1 MSRDLNNNNGN
12 RNLKWDKEL
21 IDIRK
26 DKVFELS
33 SRGYSQ
39 HDIAK
44 ILNVS
49 VGLVNSDLKQVYAK
63 ARDTFNTYLQEELP
77 KEFQKALSTYDY
89 IIKTAATTA
98 EMTKDDRIKLQA
110 LHEVREA
117 RTARMDMISN
127 HDVMDM
133 ISNHDVMSYHVN
145 KGKDKESKEQEQPE
159 QSTDSEVSE
168 QNLEGETEE
177 FEEEQDVSKE

>member
-127 HDVMDM
+127 HDVM
-133 ISNHDVMSYHVN
+133 SYHVN

>member
-1 MSRDLNNNNGN
+1 MSGDLSTGNNGGN
-12 RNLKWDKEL
+12 KNLKWNKEL
-21 IDIRK
+21 IDIRR

-39 HDIAK
+39 YDIAK

-49 VGLVNSDLKQVYAK
+49 PALVNSDLKQVYAK
-63 ARDTFNTYLQEELP
+63 ARETFNTYLQEELP

-89 IIKTAATTA
+89 VIKTAATTA

-127 HDVMDM
+127 HDVM
-133 ISNHDVMSYHVN
+133 SYHVN
-145 KGKDKESKEQEQPE
+145 KGKESKEQEQPE

-168 QNLEGETEE
+168 QELTGESEE
-177 FEEEQDVSKE
+177 PQEEEQDDNRT